1 MDELR
6 PTPTEQYAACA
17 NCGRHVSS
25 SYVRVFGDNS
35 GTLHRCSTCATV
47 SDVMDGRG
55 SGVDGR

>member
-1 MDELR
+1 MDDLG
-6 PTPTEQYAACA
+6 PTQTQQHAACE

-55 SGVDGR
+55 SGLDG